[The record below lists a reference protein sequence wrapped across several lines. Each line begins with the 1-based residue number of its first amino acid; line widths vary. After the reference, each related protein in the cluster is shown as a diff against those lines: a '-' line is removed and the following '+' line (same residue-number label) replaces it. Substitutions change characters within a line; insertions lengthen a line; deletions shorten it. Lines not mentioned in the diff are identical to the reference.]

1 MFIMPNALCYHGI
14 ICWLAFLSVGFWSCY
29 GISLIPRPRGYYGIC
44 VNLHVGH
51 SQSRPRP
58 HLVHM
63 LIPNMVCLGSGTKT
77 RSFLTSSLP
86 IPPSPFIV
94 LLPSFPVCPS
104 PSPPPLLL
112 SLSSA
117 SPPLFLLPLPSFPS
131 PPPCFFPP
139 PPHFLLL
146 PFSSPLLLPSSHF
159 PPSPP
164 HVTDT
169 QTRFHA
175 RDHVQML
182 DLSQYDG

>member
-1 MFIMPNALCYHGI
+1 MALCYRGI

-29 GISLIPRPRGYYGIC
+29 GISLVPRPRGYYGIC

-51 SQSRPRP
+51 SQSHPQP

-63 LIPNMVCLGSGTKT
+63 LLPNKVCLGSGTKT
-77 RSFLTSSLP
+77 RSFLTSPLP

-94 LLPSFPVCPS
+94 LLPSFLSCLS
-104 PSPPPLLL
+104 L
-112 SLSSA
+112 SLSSP
-117 SPPLFLLPLPSFPS
+117 SLTFSLPLLFLLSLPSFPS
-131 PPPCFFPP
+131 P

-146 PFSSPLLLPSSHF
+146 PFSSPLLLPPPLP